1 MGNIERKDFKIFYKS
16 SVLHIGN
23 KTSYITRTFASI
35 PLPKVQFIVNSENFD
50 KFVYPVTEM
59 SPILN
64 FRKEEGFLIFDKFFI
79 DQHAQIYS
87 IYSDE
92 FQRRGLLVGERR
104 VTIGMRFP

>member
-1 MGNIERKDFKIFYKS
+1 MH
-16 SVLHIGN
+16 VGN
-23 KTSYITRTFASI
+23 KTSYITFTSF
-35 PLPKVQFIVNSENFD
+35 PEVWFIVNSENFD

-87 IYSDE
+87 FYSDE
-92 FQRRGLLVGERR
+92 CQRRGLLVGERR
-104 VTIGMRFP
+104 VTIVRDAVSVNRGSLIPKDDPKVTK